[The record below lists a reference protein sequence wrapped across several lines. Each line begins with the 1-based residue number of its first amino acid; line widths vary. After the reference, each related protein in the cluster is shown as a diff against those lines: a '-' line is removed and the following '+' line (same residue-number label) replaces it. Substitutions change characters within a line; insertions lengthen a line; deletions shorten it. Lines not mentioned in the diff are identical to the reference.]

1 MFAQIAAINFAFH
14 ALQAGGGGSFGGGG
28 GGGSGGGGGDSEGI
42 FWVLY
47 WLIRFAIEV
56 PVLGVPLLIIVVVVF
71 LVATRKGW
79 WKHQERVI
87 ERARPQRQALTSSTV
102 ATQLK
107 ERDPAF
113 DERRF
118 LARVENAFR
127 KAQSSWCAQNLEP
140 IRAFVSDGVYE
151 RFSLQIEEQ
160 KLDGWRQGM
169 DNLTLG
175 PLRLLHL
182 ESGPHFDTLSI
193 RIDFQSDIHRLELA
207 TGKRISGSELA
218 RDSFAE
224 CWSFVRRRG
233 SRSQGKDGLM
243 EGMCPNCGAPL
254 SMNQSAVCGQ
264 CDCLVRSGQFDWVL
278 CEITQMSEWRPTRA
292 ATVPGLAA
300 FMETDEGFDAQLLE
314 DRASIAFW
322 RKCAADRLGQAEP
335 LTRLATAKL
344 CEEYAA
350 RLVSKSAQTR
360 VYMSDCAVGS
370 VNLLALLA
378 DSAVDRAVVE
388 VVWDGR
394 RSSVAPDGKR
404 TLEST
409 RTLRRTLL
417 VFSRKSGEQT
427 RLDDTF
433 TTATCR
439 SCGAHDAGGTKPD
452 CAYCGAPRT
461 GDASTWLVS
470 EIANR
475 GTSDADPILAEIE
488 RCKLERESIPALIA
502 KLRPS
507 PESAAGLLEWAAV
520 LVRADGAVDERERRA
535 VQALAKR
542 LEVTPQRVDEI
553 LGPRHAPI
561 GPDARDR
568 EEAMAW
574 YASLVE
580 LAFEDGSLSRVER
593 GFLTQ
598 AANRLNVSYRD
609 SEHVIRSARTRLY
622 GDSREARRAIGRAA
636 GN

>member
-1 MFAQIAAINFAFH
+1 MFATIAAINFAIH
-14 ALQAGGGGSFGGGG
+14 VLQAGGGGSFGGGG
-28 GGGSGGGGGDSEGI
+28 GHSGGGGGGDSEGL

-47 WLIRFAIEV
+47 WLVRFAIEV
-56 PVLGVPLLIIVVVVF
+56 PVLGVPLLIFIVVVF
-71 LVATRKGW
+71 LLGTRKGW

-87 ERARPQRQALTSSTV
+87 ERARPQRQAFVSSVV
-102 ATQLK
+102 AGQLK

-140 IRAFVSDGVYE
+140 IRSFVSDGVYE

-160 KLDGWRQGM
+160 KLDDWRQGM
-169 DNLTLG
+169 DNLTCG
-175 PLRLLHL
+175 PLTLLHL
-182 ESGPHFDTLSI
+182 ESGTHFDTLSV
-193 RIDFQSDIHRLELA
+193 RIDFGSQIHRLEMA
-207 TGKRISGSELA
+207 TGKRISGSELE
-218 RDSFAE
+218 RGSFAE

-254 SMNQSAVCGQ
+254 AMNQSAVCGQ

-278 CEITQMSEWRPTRA
+278 SEITQMSEWRPTRA

-300 FMETDEGFDAQLLE
+300 FMETDEGFDAQMLE

-322 RKCAADRLGQAEP
+322 RKCAADRLGQVEP

-344 CEEYAA
+344 CEDYAA
-350 RLVSKSAQTR
+350 RLVSKGPQTR

-370 VNLLALLA
+370 VNLLAVLA

-394 RSSVAPDGKR
+394 RSSVAPNGKR
-404 TLEST
+404 VLEPT

-452 CAYCGAPRT
+452 CSYCGAPRT

-488 RCKLERESIPALIA
+488 KCKVQPESIPQLIA

-535 VQALAKR
+535 VHALAKR
-542 LEVTPQRVDEI
+542 LEVRPERVEDI
-553 LGPRHAPI
+553 LAEGRAPI

-568 EEAMAW
+568 EEALAW
-574 YASLVE
+574 FASLVE

-598 AANRLNVSYRD
+598 AADRLNISYRD
-609 SEHVIRSARTRLY
+609 SEHVIRSARKQLY
-622 GDSREARRAIGRAA
+622 GDSLEARRAPDRGSS
-636 GN
+636 G